1 MSTLRTCLLTLLL
14 APGTVAAM
22 ERDNWTGAQIM
33 QAAQVRHQQFP
44 YVYEEQSIVLVDRNG
59 ARDTRTARR
68 YSRIEADGTVRLLV
82 VFETPPTVRGVALLA
97 TRAPG
102 GAMTQHIYLP
112 ALGPQLIAGD
122 VSGQDGGFMGT
133 DFTVESL
140 TGELLTAYRYAR
152 GDDIEIG
159 NQACYTVDVYPAGA
173 DPDATDPLRRH
184 FVRQDNF
191 FILRTDYFDA
201 RGEVSRRLRA
211 YDLKLVDQA
220 SWHANLLLM
229 DDYREQH
236 QTLIKVDRRIFSDNY
251 VPSEVF
257 TTGWLFGT
265 YPAPPDAE
273 PGVETTPVASRG
285 QQP

>member
-1 MSTLRTCLLTLLL
+1 
-14 APGTVAAM
+14 
-22 ERDNWTGAQIM
+22 
-33 QAAQVRHQQFP
+33 
-44 YVYEEQSIVLVDRNG
+44 
-59 ARDTRTARR
+59 
-68 YSRIEADGTVRLLV
+68 
-82 VFETPPTVRGVALLA
+82 
-97 TRAPG
+97 
-102 GAMTQHIYLP
+102 
-112 ALGPQLIAGD
+112 
-122 VSGQDGGFMGT
+122 MGT

-140 TGELLTAYRYAR
+140 TGEMLSAYLYVR

-159 NQACYTVDVYPAGA
+159 NQGCYTVDVYPAGA
-173 DPDATDPLRRH
+173 DPGATDPLRRH

-229 DDYREQH
+229 EDYREQH
-236 QTLIKVDRRIFSDNY
+236 RTLIKVDRRIFSDNY
-251 VPSEVF
+251 VPAEVF

-273 PGVETTPVASRG
+273 PGAGATPVASRE